1 MREFMPR
8 PKDLDGNKNIIGER
22 LRLLRQK
29 EKISQRDL
37 ANRLQLLGIDM
48 DRNVITRIET
58 NKRYVSD
65 IELKAISNVFH
76 VSYEYLLDGKK

>member
-1 MREFMPR
+1 MPR
-8 PKDLDGNKNIIGER
+8 PKDLNGNKNIIGER

-37 ANRLQLLGIDM
+37 AHRLQLLGIDM

-65 IELKAISNVFH
+65 IELKAISRVFH
-76 VSYEYLLDGKK
+76 VSYEYLLDGKQ

>member
-1 MREFMPR
+1 MQRQ
-8 PKDLDGNKNIIGER
+8 KDLNRDKNIIGER
-22 LRLLRQK
+22 LRLLRKQ

-37 ANRLQLLGIDM
+37 ARRLQLLGVDI

-65 IELKAISNVFH
+65 IELKAIPKVFH
-76 VSYEYLLDGKK
+76 VSYEYLLDDKE

>member
-1 MREFMPR
+1 MQRQ
-8 PKDLDGNKNIIGER
+8 KDLNRDKNIIGER
-22 LRLLRQK
+22 LRLLRKQ

-37 ANRLQLLGIDM
+37 ARRLQLLGVDI

-65 IELKAISNVFH
+65 IELKAIAKIFH
-76 VSYEYLLDGKK
+76 VSYEYLLDDKE